1 MWVPVKKGATW
12 WLRTLF
18 AASARWAWVTE
29 PLRRLAFIHFARWTI
44 VDRLPD
50 GDGVADGDGVR
61 LTPPWLL
68 FESNFEGDLPRYI
81 DTFARILP
89 VRMRSVWAFAH
100 GYPGLKPIG
109 PFSAWAVD
117 NAFDESHYYSAYP
130 EATPAMVGA
139 ALAVQ
144 RRFDEFLSERGDFEA
159 AWRRF
164 LTDVQGDL

>member
-1 MWVPVKKGATW
+1 MWVPVKKGASW

-18 AASARWAWVTE
+18 AASARWGWVTE

-44 VDRLPD
+44 VDRLP
-50 GDGVADGDGVR
+50 GGVGAR
-61 LTPPWLL
+61 LSPPWLL

-100 GYPGLKPIG
+100 GYPGLKPIE
-109 PFSAWAVD
+109 PFSAWAAD
-117 NAFDESHYYSAYP
+117 NAFEESHYYSAYP
-130 EATPAMVGA
+130 EATPGMVGA

-144 RRFDEFLSERGDFEA
+144 HRFESLLAATGPFEA
-159 AWRRF
+159 AWRGF